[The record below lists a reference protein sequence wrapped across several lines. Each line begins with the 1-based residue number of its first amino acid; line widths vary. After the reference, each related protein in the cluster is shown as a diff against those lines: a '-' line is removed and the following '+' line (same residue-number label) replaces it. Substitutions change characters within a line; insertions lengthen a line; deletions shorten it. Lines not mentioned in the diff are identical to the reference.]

1 MPLVP
6 GPVSMNVTT
15 LNASNFPLVEAD
27 RCVLCGL
34 CLPHCPTYR
43 VTQDENESPRGRVS
57 LMRAVATGALLKSEK
72 IAGHLSLCMACRAC
86 ERICPSGVHYGE
98 LIEAGRVHVQAQ
110 ELPWLARFGLRLL
123 GHPHILGKIGVVAR
137 LYQQSGLQ
145 RLMRMSGILRWLGL
159 RRLESLLPPVSGAQ
173 SWRAFYPARGKK
185 VGRIALFLGCVARV
199 LDSHSI
205 AAAIRLLTRLGYEV
219 VVPASQTC
227 CGALHRD
234 AGHAVTARRLA
245 ARNQAAFDPNQ
256 NDNLANVDAIISVV
270 SGCTSALATHLH
282 STAPV
287 KDINQFLAH
296 LPLPTTLRLAPL
308 ETTVAVHD
316 PCSLRSALHAEQSVY
331 TLLRRI
337 PQLQVLALPENHL
350 CCGGAGTYPL
360 RQPAMADRLRA
371 EKLIHLKQLQPAILV
386 TANIGCALHFAAGLR
401 GWGTRMEVIHPI
413 VLFERQLQDI
423 TA

>member
-1 MPLVP
+1 
-6 GPVSMNVTT
+6 MNVTT
-15 LNASNFPLVEAD
+15 LNTSNFPLLEAD

-34 CLPHCPTYR
+34 CLPYCPTYR

-57 LMRAVATGALLKSEK
+57 LMRAVATGTLLSEK

-86 ERICPSGVHYGE
+86 EQICPSGVHYGE
-98 LIEAGRVHVQAQ
+98 LIEAGREHVQTQ
-110 ELPWLARFGLRLL
+110 ELPWFARFGLRLL
-123 GHPHILGKIGVVAR
+123 GHPDMLEKMRAVAR
-137 LYQQSGLQ
+137 LYQQSGMQ
-145 RLMRMSGILRWLGL
+145 RLMRMSGMLRWLGL
-159 RRLESLLPPVSGAQ
+159 QRLESLLPPVFAAQ
-173 SWRAFYPARGKK
+173 SWRAFYPAHGKK

-234 AGHAVTARRLA
+234 AGHAVTARRFA
-245 ARNQAAFDPNQ
+245 VRNHAAFDSNQ
-256 NDNLANVDAIISVV
+256 NDNLANVDAIISIV

-296 LPLPTTLRLAPL
+296 LPLPPTLRLSPL
-308 ETTVAVHD
+308 ATTLVVHD
-316 PCSLRSALHAEQSVY
+316 PCSLRNALHAEQSVY

-350 CCGGAGTYPL
+350 CCGGAGAYPL
-360 RQPAMADRLRA
+360 RQPAMANRLRTA
-371 EKLIHLKQLQPAILV
+371 KLTQLEQIQPTILV
-386 TANIGCALHFAAGLR
+386 SANIGCALHLAAGMRELNMN
-401 GWGTRMEVIHPI
+401 MEVIHPL
-413 VLFERQLQDI
+413 VLFERQLQDV
-423 TA
+423 TAKPSPEHLSF